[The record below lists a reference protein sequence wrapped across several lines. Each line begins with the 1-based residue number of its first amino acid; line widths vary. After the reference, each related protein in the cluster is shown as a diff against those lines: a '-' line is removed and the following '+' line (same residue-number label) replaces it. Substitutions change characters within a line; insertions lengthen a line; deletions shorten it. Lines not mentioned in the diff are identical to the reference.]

1 MRPQTKWQTVK
12 KKQKAM
18 TLKEAINILTEAGV
32 DSPLY
37 DSRELFKIYC
47 PEPIMMN
54 TVCDDAQLLS
64 AIERRKN
71 REPLQY
77 IIGEVGF
84 YREEYFISPAC
95 LIPRAD
101 TEILVDYAVKNL
113 PRGAH
118 FADLCTGSGC
128 VAISVLK
135 NTAETTAIA
144 MDISTDAL
152 EVARKNAERN
162 KVSERIEF
170 LEADVLKADAPT
182 TDAEP
187 IFAMLS
193 NPPYVSDDA
202 YASLEKEIYHEPKIA
217 FVAGSDGGDFYRLL
231 TKKYKNVI
239 DKFGFIAYEIGYDQ
253 ADMLKKIA
261 EENNMSCEI
270 IKDLSGNDRVA
281 VLKNLNV

>member
-1 MRPQTKWQTVK
+1 
-12 KKQKAM
+12 M

-37 DSRELFKIYC
+37 DARELFKIYC

-54 TVCDDAQLLS
+54 TTCDDPQLLL
-64 AIERRKN
+64 ALERRKK

-84 YREEYFISPAC
+84 YREEYFVSPAC

-113 PRGAH
+113 PKGAH

-128 VAISVLK
+128 VAISVPK

-144 MDISTDAL
+144 MDISPDAL

-162 KVSERIEF
+162 GISTRIKF
-170 LEADVLKADAPT
+170 MEADVLT
-182 TDAEP
+182 TDPEP

-193 NPPYVSDDA
+193 NPPYVSDTA
-202 YASLEKEIYHEPKIA
+202 YATLEKEIYHEPKIA

-231 TKKYKNVI
+231 TKKYSNAI
-239 DKFGFIAYEIGYDQ
+239 DKDGFIAYEIGYDQ

-281 VLKNLNV
+281 VLKLNSNLGI

>member
-1 MRPQTKWQTVK
+1 
-12 KKQKAM
+12 M

-37 DSRELFKIYC
+37 DARELFKVYC

-54 TVCDDAQLLS
+54 TVCDDPSLLFS
-64 AIERRKN
+64 IERRKN

-84 YREEYFISPAC
+84 YREEYFVSPDC

-113 PRGAH
+113 PKGAR

-128 VAISVLK
+128 VAISVLA
-135 NTAETTAIA
+135 NTEDTKALAA
-144 MDISTDAL
+144 DLSPAAL
-152 EVARKNAERN
+152 EIAKKNAGRN
-162 KVSERIEF
+162 GVSERIDF
-170 LEADVLKADAPT
+170 LLANVL
-182 TDAEP
+182 TDP
-187 IFAMLS
+187 IGDSFFAILS
-193 NPPYVSDDA
+193 NPPYVSEEA

-217 FVAGSDGGDFYRLL
+217 FVGGVDGGDFYRKL
-231 TKKYKNVI
+231 TALYQDKI
-239 DKFGFIAYEIGYDQ
+239 DENGFIAYEIGYDQ
-253 ADMLKKIA
+253 ADLLKEIA
-261 EENNMSCEI
+261 KENNLSCEI

-281 VLKNLNV
+281 VMKKE